1 MVILKPFSDTSY
13 VNPWGVEPQS
23 KEPESF
29 ILSIELRVQI
39 VVIYLYMSALNNLM
53 YLKSFSTDS
62 FNFSS
67 NFP

>member
-1 MVILKPFSDTSY
+1 MKKNI

-29 ILSIELRVQI
+29 ILSIELRVQV